1 VAMLIF
7 NGRIRKRTQI
17 IPIADAARDAKKYRK
32 AALLYEEAL
41 RLVPDDAAIHIQC
54 GHMFKEAGDLI
65 RAEHHYRK
73 AKQLT
78 PDDPDLALQ
87 LGHFYKVA
95 GQLPEAELAYRRA
108 IDLSPDWPEPAIQLE
123 ELYRMGWRNHTKE
136 AAGQRECLNGSTAL
150 GSSPALGSVDG
161 ENTLRLFAFDTGLVP
176 ELAPHSPETELRCH
190 PEEITI
196 RWLGRRERTHWGVRS
211 TVRGVDAIR
220 GFCISA
226 VPIVELR
233 AALNGLRFY
242 SGTLRAFPLKYEKY
256 DRNKRKYVFS
266 IWHDFSHF
274 AEGLYDLHLQ
284 LFDEN
289 GGLRVHT
296 EQIAI
301 GAPLSEDHYPNSDRL
316 VSVSRSDKR
325 PIQEQINSR
334 PSMIRPARRTRFA
347 TPIRNALI
355 VRVDQLGDIIVCIPA
370 IRRLRELLP
379 EARLVGLLSFA
390 NADLAKTLNLF
401 DEIIVIDFREDEWER
416 RRVMPLDK
424 QHELRRRLEPY
435 KFDVAIDLAEAA
447 VSRPLLLLSGAPFLF
462 GFKDDQAPWLSAF
475 FEGWMVDPINAR
487 QVVSI
492 TVKTLGL
499 VEWFGAILGDR
510 AQIIRRVDLTSDCLE
525 PYGLAAGDRFA
536 VLHTGARLKFSQWP
550 HYDKLASMILDK
562 TELWVVMMTDD
573 PLMRTR
579 LAPQLTASDR
589 FQLLD
594 KRLPFDELD
603 AFLSFCTVFVGNDS
617 GPGHLASLRG
627 ANVVNLFLA
636 RQNWNEWG
644 HENNGYIITRRV
656 PCAGCNIYYDPE
668 ECGKD
673 FACITHITPEEVFR
687 TLMEFV

>member
-1 VAMLIF
+1 MMF
-7 NGRIRKRTQI
+7 NLKPRRNTRIVD
-17 IPIADAARDAKKYRK
+17 IADAARDAKNYRR
-32 AALLYEEAL
+32 AAVLYEKAL
-41 RLVPDDAAIHIQC
+41 RRDPDNAAIHIQC
-54 GHMFKEAGDLI
+54 GHMFKEAGDLT
-65 RAEHHYRK
+65 RAEHHYTK
-73 AKQLT
+73 AKKLT

-87 LGHFYKVA
+87 FAHFYKVA
-95 GQLPEAELAYRRA
+95 GRLQEAELAYRRA
-108 IDLSPDWPEPAIQLE
+108 INLDSDWPEPAIELAK
-123 ELYRMGWRNHTKE
+123 LYRAGWRNHTVKNS
-136 AAGQRECLNGSTAL
+136 AGEPGRPNGPTVLGSTIAAL
-150 GSSPALGSVDG
+150 GSFVA
-161 ENTLRLFAFDTGLVP
+161 ENSLQLSAFDTGLVA
-176 ELAPHSPETELRCH
+176 ELAPQPPEIKLQCH

-196 RWLGRRERTHWGVRS
+196 RWLGRRDRTHWGIWS

-220 GFCISA
+220 GFCISTA
-226 VPIVELR
+226 PIVELR
-233 AALNGLRFY
+233 ATLNGLRFY

-266 IWHDFSHF
+266 IWYDFSHF

-284 LFDEN
+284 FFDEN

-301 GAPLSEDHYPNSDRL
+301 AAPLSEDQYPNSDRL
-316 VSVSRSDKR
+316 VSVSGSDNG
-325 PIQEQINSR
+325 PLEEQINSR
-334 PSMIRPARRTRFA
+334 PSMIRPARRTRFVA
-347 TPIRNALI
+347 PIRNVLI

-416 RRVMPLDK
+416 RRVMPLHK

-435 KFDVAIDLAEAA
+435 KFDVAMDLAEAP

-475 FEGWMVDPINAR
+475 YEGWMVDPINGR
-487 QVVSI
+487 QAVPI

-499 VEWFGAILGDR
+499 VEWFGAILGNR
-510 AQIIRRVDLTSDCLE
+510 AQVIRRDDLTSDCLE
-525 PYGLAAGDRFA
+525 PYGLAGGEQFA

-562 TELWVVMMTDD
+562 TELKVVMMTDD
-573 PLMRTR
+573 PLMRAR
-579 LAPQLTASDR
+579 LAPELTASDR

-627 ANVVNLFLA
+627 VWHGRTGTSGVMKIMGTSSA
-636 RQNWNEWG
+636 
-644 HENNGYIITRRV
+644 
-656 PCAGCNIYYDPE
+656 AGCRVLAAI
-668 ECGKD
+668 
-673 FACITHITPEEVFR
+673 FIMTPRNAER
-687 TLMEFV
+687 ILRA